1 MQAGE
6 PKPTPTGAQPAQ
18 SPAEQLEG
26 LRAWTAQLDRKLG
39 VRTIAGA
46 IAIVL
51 ALAAGIVG
59 VVLATSA
66 KDESATKT
74 DVTAL
79 GQEVKSVG
87 RQAAQAA
94 ENDIADLSDRIDALE
109 ARVSTIASSQRT
121 SGSELDVAR
130 DDIDELRADIND
142 LQSAV
147 SSSNSGGSGGGSR
160 QRRLEP
166 PLVANVTILGLGR
179 PTTVLR
185 SRQSPPQQRRG
196 SMTEGYCV
204 KERKKVEIKDP
215 QQVTM
220 KNGRPA
226 IQGTCPDCGTKI
238 FKIGKLEA

>member
-6 PKPTPTGAQPAQ
+6 PKPTPTGVSRAQ

-26 LRAWTAQLDRKLG
+26 LRAWTAQLDRRLG

-121 SGSELDVAR
+121 SDSELDVAR
-130 DDIDELRADIND
+130 DDIDELR
-142 LQSAV
+142 
-147 SSSNSGGSGGGSR
+147 GGHQRPAERRQLRELGRFRRR
-160 QRRLEP
+160 QRR
-166 PLVANVTILGLGR
+166 
-179 PTTVLR
+179 
-185 SRQSPPQQRRG
+185 RRLDRTACCKP
-196 SMTEGYCV
+196 S
-204 KERKKVEIKDP
+204 
-215 QQVTM
+215 
-220 KNGRPA
+220 
-226 IQGTCPDCGTKI
+226 
-238 FKIGKLEA
+238 LS